1 MDPWTRFDPPCA
13 LKSTSWAFFHGHPRV
28 ASGHGGRNW
37 PIMIKAQLTYRST
50 LGSLPFMVG
59 INQEWQ
65 FPMSESAIIDSF
77 RRLAYTEMKTG
88 REATGVS
95 CRLRTGICTTSGGC
109 MEREAMS
116 QLEAWMTSSN
126 RKPLIVR
133 GARQVGKTWLVREFA
148 HRNFGALAHIVFLE
162 NEVMRAVFD
171 GSLDPDRLLTAIGA
185 YTGTNPLDGNT
196 LVFLDEVQECPRALT
211 ALKMLCEQRP
221 EVPVVAAG
229 SLLGIALS
237 RAGDA
242 QGNLARISW
251 PVGKVEYLNMHPM
264 TFREFLHAVG
274 QGQLA
279 ELIRPDA
286 IELVS
291 AMGETYEDLLRSYLF
306 TGGMPE
312 AVQAYVDTHML
323 GAARNVQQRLLLD
336 YEHDFAKHVK
346 SASETEH
353 IRELWRSIPTQ
364 IARETGSNKF
374 IYAQVTRG
382 GRGRT
387 YKDAVSWLTDSGLV
401 TRVQRITRPNIPLR
415 AYEDDSSFKLYL
427 LDVGLLGAALHLD
440 ARTILRGNELFTH
453 AKGVYAEQ
461 YVCQQLVATDGIG
474 PSATGSESQTTSVA
488 PWYWSADGKRSK
500 GEVDFLYEYDGRVVP
515 LEVKAGTSVKSGSIA
530 RFAKEHGITRSLRL
544 SLKGYADQGWIVNYP
559 LYAANLLPLV
569 P

>member
-1 MDPWTRFDPPCA
+1 M
-13 LKSTSWAFFHGHPRV
+13 
-28 ASGHGGRNW
+28 
-37 PIMIKAQLTYRST
+37 
-50 LGSLPFMVG
+50 
-59 INQEWQ
+59 
-65 FPMSESAIIDSF
+65 
-77 RRLAYTEMKTG
+77 
-88 REATGVS
+88 
-95 CRLRTGICTTSGGC
+95 
-109 MEREAMS
+109 
-116 QLEAWMTSSN
+116 
-126 RKPLIVR
+126 
-133 GARQVGKTWLVREFA
+133 
-148 HRNFGALAHIVFLE
+148 
-162 NEVMRAVFD
+162 
-171 GSLDPDRLLTAIGA
+171 
-185 YTGTNPLDGNT
+185 
-196 LVFLDEVQECPRALT
+196 
-211 ALKMLCEQRP
+211 
-221 EVPVVAAG
+221 VAAG

-264 TFREFLHAVG
+264 IFREFLHAVG

-336 YEHDFAKHVK
+336 YEHDFAKHVR
-346 SASETEH
+346 SASEAEH

-374 IYAQVTRG
+374 IYAQVKRG

-440 ARTILRGNELFTH
+440 VRTILRGNELFTH

-461 YVCQQLVATDGIG
+461 YVCQQLVAADGIR
-474 PSATGSESQTTSVA
+474 PSATGSESQTTSMA

-500 GEVDFLYEYDGRVVP
+500 GEVDFLYECDGRVVP

>member
-1 MDPWTRFDPPCA
+1 
-13 LKSTSWAFFHGHPRV
+13 
-28 ASGHGGRNW
+28 
-37 PIMIKAQLTYRST
+37 
-50 LGSLPFMVG
+50 
-59 INQEWQ
+59 
-65 FPMSESAIIDSF
+65 
-77 RRLAYTEMKTG
+77 
-88 REATGVS
+88 
-95 CRLRTGICTTSGGC
+95 

-116 QLEAWMTSSN
+116 QLEAWMTSSR

-237 RAGDA
+237 RANDA

-251 PVGKVEYLNMHPM
+251 PVGKVEYLSMHPM

-312 AVQAYVDTHML
+312 AVQAYVDTRML

-336 YEHDFAKHVK
+336 YEHDFAKHVR
-346 SASETEH
+346 SASEAEH

-364 IARETGSNKF
+364 IARETGSNRF
-374 IYAQVTRG
+374 IYAQVKRG

-440 ARTILRGNELFTH
+440 VRTILRGNELFTH

-461 YVCQQLVATDGIG
+461 YVCQQLVAADGIR
-474 PSATGSESQTTSVA
+474 PSATGSESQTTSMA

-500 GEVDFLYEYDGRVVP
+500 GEVDFLYECDGRVVP